1 MLAALAAV
9 TNTNFYTHDVWNGYT
24 LVIVVCGAMFLWCCF
39 VAWYN
44 FAPSGPVKRRAREAK
59 QS

>member
-1 MLAALAAV
+1 MLSALAAA
-9 TNTNFYTHDVWNGYT
+9 TSTQFYSHNIWAGYT

-44 FAPSGPVKRRAREAK
+44 FAPNGPVKRREREAA
-59 QS
+59 QT

>member
-1 MLAALAAV
+1 MFLSLAAAAV
-9 TNTNFYTHDVWNGYT
+9 PFYTHDKWGGYAI
-24 LVIVVCGAMFLWCCF
+24 VIGVCGSMILWMAF

-44 FAPSGPVKRRAREAK
+44 FAPSGPVKRRAREAN